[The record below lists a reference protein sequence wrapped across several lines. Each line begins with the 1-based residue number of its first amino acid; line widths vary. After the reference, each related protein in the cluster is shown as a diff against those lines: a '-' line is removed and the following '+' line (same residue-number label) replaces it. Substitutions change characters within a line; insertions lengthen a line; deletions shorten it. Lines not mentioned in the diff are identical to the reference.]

1 MTRLID
7 ADLLAAKY
15 RTRVIDLSQK
25 KLLITNFHGTEQEK
39 DFQEA
44 ANCNGFGRVRHFKFN
59 TSIGWPSNPLP
70 IQPACKALGLP
81 PSGVLNAQIFQNAAC
96 NLRCWYCFVPFNL
109 LNADPKHSAWL
120 SPAEIIDLYLND
132 KNRPQM
138 IDLSGGEPSIVPE
151 WIPWMMRELRYRK
164 LEDKV
169 YLWSDDNLTN
179 DYFWK
184 YLSSEDIEMVCTY
197 RNYGKVCCFKGF
209 DPESFSFNTA
219 ANPELFER
227 QFDLMKR
234 HVVLGI
240 DVYAYVTL
248 TSPLDEGIQDKIISF
263 VDKLQRID
271 YYLPLRTIPLEI
283 KVYSPLESRFKLSEK
298 EPALE
303 NQKEAVRCWQDELT
317 SRFSNQDLAL
327 SIADVPLGGR
337 S

>member
-1 MTRLID
+1 MTGLD

-15 RTRVIDLSQK
+15 RTQAIDLSQK
-25 KLLITNFHGTEQEK
+25 KLLITNFQGTEQEK

-44 ANCNGFGRVRHFKFN
+44 ANCNGFGRIRHFKFN
-59 TSIGWPSNPLP
+59 ASNSWPSNPLP
-70 IQPACKALGLP
+70 IQPAYKALGLP
-81 PSGVLNAQIFQNAAC
+81 SSGVLDAQIFQNAAC

-120 SPAEIIDLYLND
+120 SPAEIIDMYLD
-132 KNRPQM
+132 QKNRPHM

-184 YLSSEDIEMVCTY
+184 YLSSEDIEIVRTY

-209 DPESFSFNTA
+209 DSKSFSFNTA

-227 QFDLMKR
+227 QFELMKR
-234 HVVLGI
+234 YVALGI

-248 TSPLDEGIQDKIISF
+248 TTPLDEGIRGKIISF
-263 VDKLQRID
+263 VDKLQQID
-271 YYLPLRTIPLEI
+271 YHLPLRTIPLEI
-283 KVYSPLESRFKLSEK
+283 KIYSPLESRFKLSEK
-298 EPALE
+298 EPALK
-303 NQKEAVRCWQDELT
+303 NQKEAVRCWQEELL
-317 SRFSNQDLAL
+317 SRFSKQDLAL
-327 SIADVPLGGR
+327 SITDVPLEGR